1 MVTSNFDVVREE
13 KNNNTI
19 FVKLNIDNQE
29 PILIPL
35 IDIILKLEN
44 MKGKL

>member
-1 MVTSNFDVVREE
+1 MVTSNFDVVRVE

-19 FVKLNIDNQE
+19 FVKLNIDNHE

>member
-1 MVTSNFDVVREE
+1 MVTSNFDVVRED
-13 KNNNTI
+13 NNNTI
-19 FVKLNIDNQE
+19 FVKLNIENHE

-35 IDIILKLEN
+35 IDIVLKLEN